1 SWEEPDSMAKGT
13 VSGHAPFG
21 ATEYPHEAKGGEYS
35 TYIIALIVILFA
47 AGGGYF
53 GLKFKKIKAKK

>member
-1 SWEEPDSMAKGT
+1 MAKGT